1 MLKLKLQNRFQ
12 FTIKFIK
19 SCFVIEAAFFFAFE
33 IKDCKFDIQL
43 KLMLDI
49 QNISFSY
56 TEKTVINNV
65 SFTINKGQNIAIIG
79 ESGCGKSTLL
89 KLIYGLYDLNEG
101 RIFYEEKPVLGPK
114 YNLIAGMPYMK
125 YLAQDFDLSPYE
137 TVAENVGKF
146 LSNGFANMK
155 KLRVQEL
162 LEMVEMEQFSNVK
175 AKFLSGGQQQ
185 RVALVRVLALE
196 PELILLDEPFSQI
209 DAFRKNALRRNL
221 FRYLKQ
227 KQITCILA
235 THDSTDALSFAD
247 EAIVMRNGEIIIK
260 DNPIEIYKKPSSKY
274 VASLFGEVNE
284 ISTHLLKLTDDQ
296 NEKLLVY
303 PHQLI
308 MVENSDLEVKIRRTY
323 FRGNHYLIESVYKRQ
338 LIFFESEFDLPLE
351 ISVFIGL
358 NS

>member
-1 MLKLKLQNRFQ
+1 
-12 FTIKFIK
+12 
-19 SCFVIEAAFFFAFE
+19 
-33 IKDCKFDIQL
+33 
-43 KLMLDI
+43 MLDI

-56 TEKTVINNV
+56 TESPVIKNI
-65 SFTINKGQNIAIIG
+65 SFSIEKGQNISIIG

-89 KLIYGLYDLNEG
+89 KLIYGLYDLDEG
-101 RIFYEEKPVLGPK
+101 KIFYEGKPVLGPK
-114 YNLIAGMPYMK
+114 FNLIPGMPYMK

-162 LEMVEMEQFSNVK
+162 LEMVEMDQFSNVK
-175 AKFLSGGQQQ
+175 TKFLSGGQQQ

-196 PELILLDEPFSQI
+196 PEVILLDEPFSQI

-227 KQITCILA
+227 KGITCIIA

-247 EAIVMRNGEIIIK
+247 QAIVMRNGEVLVK
-260 DNPIEIYKKPSSKY
+260 YDPAKIYEDPQIKY

-284 ISTHLLKLTDDQ
+284 IPTHLLLSYEDENHKT
-296 NEKLLVY
+296 LVY
-303 PHQLI
+303 PHQFK
-308 MVENSDLEVKIRRTY
+308 MVSESRLMVKIRRTY
-323 FRGNHYLIESVYKRQ
+323 FRGSHYLIETVYKRQ
-338 LIFFESEFDLPLE
+338 LIFFESEIDLPLE
-351 ISVFIGL
+351 QEVFLAL
-358 NS
+358 NYL

>member
-1 MLKLKLQNRFQ
+1 
-12 FTIKFIK
+12 
-19 SCFVIEAAFFFAFE
+19 
-33 IKDCKFDIQL
+33 
-43 KLMLDI
+43 MLDI

-56 TEKTVINNV
+56 TEKPVINNV

-101 RIFYEEKPVLGPK
+101 KIFYEEKPVLGPK
-114 YNLIAGMPYMK
+114 YNLIPGMPYMK

-162 LEMVEMEQFSNVK
+162 LEMVEMEQFANVK

-227 KQITCILA
+227 KKITCILA

-247 EAIVMRNGEIIIK
+247 EAIVMRNGEVIIK

-284 ISTHLLKLTDDQ
+284 IPTHLLKLTDDQ

>member
-1 MLKLKLQNRFQ
+1 
-12 FTIKFIK
+12 
-19 SCFVIEAAFFFAFE
+19 
-33 IKDCKFDIQL
+33 
-43 KLMLDI
+43 MLDI

-56 TEKTVINNV
+56 TESPVIKNI
-65 SFTINKGQNIAIIG
+65 SFSIEKGQNIAIIG

-89 KLIYGLYDLNEG
+89 KLIYGLYDLDEG
-101 RIFYEEKPVLGPK
+101 KIFYGDKPILGPK
-114 YNLIAGMPYMK
+114 FNLIPGMPYMK

-162 LEMVEMEQFSNVK
+162 LEMVEMDQFSNVK
-175 AKFLSGGQQQ
+175 TKFLSGGQQQ

-196 PELILLDEPFSQI
+196 PEVILLDEPFSQI

-227 KQITCILA
+227 KGITCIIA

-247 EAIVMRNGEIIIK
+247 QAIVMRNGEVLVKDDPSIIYEDPQI
-260 DNPIEIYKKPSSKY
+260 KY

-284 ISTHLLKLTDDQ
+284 IPTHLLLSYEDETHKT
-296 NEKLLVY
+296 LVY
-303 PHQLI
+303 PHQFK
-308 MVENSDLEVKIRRTY
+308 MVSESKLMVKIRRTY
-323 FRGNHYLIESVYKRQ
+323 FRGSHYLIETVYKRQ
-338 LIFFESEFDLPLE
+338 LIFFESEIDLPLE
-351 ISVFIGL
+351 QEVFLAL
-358 NS
+358 NYL